1 MLFVAW
7 NPAVV
12 KALIPDRHDTALPLC
27 TLYSSSGDTQIC
39 FSLPGC
45 LVVIFAI
52 NFLFFF
58 YEVLLNR
65 IPQLV
70 EAGDQIMLCFR

>member
-1 MLFVAW
+1 MQFIAW

-12 KALIPDRHDTALPLC
+12 KALIPSRRDTALPLR
-27 TLYSSSGDTQIC
+27 TLRFSPGDTQIC

-45 LVVIFAI
+45 LIVIFVI
-52 NFLFFF
+52 NSPLFLRGFA
-58 YEVLLNR
+58 NR

-70 EAGDQIMLCFR
+70 EAGDQISLCFR